1 MTFTSDIRFKVSVIF
16 AARFYPWYDLLW
28 SWMCN
33 SLNMLNIRHI
43 WPLTLTLTSD
53 IRFKISIMFAA
64 QFYPW
69 YDLLRSWTCN
79 SLNVLNIGHIWLP
92 TLTLTSGVKSKVGIA
107 FEAKGYPWCG
117 IFLSTSQQ
125 FVAFAQSWHF
135 LATDLY
141 LWGQIQG
148 RHLVRSV
155 KLPRVA
161 PLLSCT
167 RQIIN
172 ITQFWFVRWPW
183 PLGSNSRSLIRCN
196 PWVVKNPHAE
206 NRVKILK
213 IGGVVRARTDRQT
226 DRRTDRQTHKS
237 KMSLPYYPNRT
248 LLLV

>member
-1 MTFTSDIRFKVSVIF
+1 MLPLIRPSLVMDVQFIEYAKYWPYM
-16 AARFYPWYDLLW
+16 AADLDLDLW
-28 SWMCN
+28 GQIQGRHC
-33 SLNMLNIRHI
+33 IRSERL
-43 WPLTLTLTSD
+43 PLM
-53 IRFKISIMFAA
+53 RHF
-64 QFYPW
+64 
-69 YDLLRSWTCN
+69 R
-79 SLNVLNIGHIWLP
+79 
-92 TLTLTSGVKSKVGIA
+92 
-107 FEAKGYPWCG
+107 
-117 IFLSTSQQ
+117 STSQQ
-125 FVAFAQSWHF
+125 CVAFAQSWQI
-135 LATDLY
+135 LATDLDLD

-196 PWVVKNPHAE
+196 PWVVKNPHTE

-213 IGGVVRARTDRQT
+213 IGGVVRARTDG
-226 DRRTDRQTHKS
+226 RTDRHTRVKWVFPITP
-237 KMSLPYYPNRT
+237 MGP

>member
-1 MTFTSDIRFKVSVIF
+1 MYGRW
-16 AARFYPWYDLLW
+16 P
-28 SWMCN
+28 
-33 SLNMLNIRHI
+33 
-43 WPLTLTLTSD
+43 WPLGSNPRSALHSQRKVTPD
-53 IRFKISIMFAA
+53 AA
-64 QFYPW
+64 
-69 YDLLRSWTCN
+69 
-79 SLNVLNIGHIWLP
+79 
-92 TLTLTSGVKSKVGIA
+92 
-107 FEAKGYPWCG
+107 
-117 IFLSTSQQ
+117 FLSTSQQ
-125 FVAFAQSWHF
+125 FVAFAQSWQI
-135 LATDLY
+135 LATDLDLD

-167 RQIIN
+167 QQIIN

-213 IGGVVRARTDRQT
+213 IGGVVRARTDRRT
-226 DRRTDRQTHKS
+226 DGRTDRQTDGQTHKS

>member
-1 MTFTSDIRFKVSVIF
+1 M
-16 AARFYPWYDLLW
+16 
-28 SWMCN
+28 
-33 SLNMLNIRHI
+33 LNMGYI
-43 WPLTLTLTSD
+43 WPL
-53 IRFKISIMFAA
+53 
-64 QFYPW
+64 
-69 YDLLRSWTCN
+69 
-79 SLNVLNIGHIWLP
+79 
-92 TLTLTSGVKSKVGIA
+92 TLTLTSGVKSKAGIA
-107 FEAKGYPWCG
+107 FAAKGYPWCSV
-117 IFLSTSQQ
+117 FDPFPSNSLPSLKSW
-125 FVAFAQSWHF
+125 QS
-135 LATDLY
+135 LATDLDLD

-226 DRRTDRQTHKS
+226 DKRTDG
-237 KMSLPYYPNRT
+237 RT
-248 LLLV
+248 DTQE

>member
-1 MTFTSDIRFKVSVIF
+1 M
-16 AARFYPWYDLLW
+16 
-28 SWMCN
+28 
-33 SLNMLNIRHI
+33 
-43 WPLTLTLTSD
+43 TLTSKVNVQVSMMF
-53 IRFKISIMFAA
+53 IAKKISWSNWFQFTRFNSSLASILAA
-64 QFYPW
+64 LARW
-69 YDLLRSWTCN
+69 
-79 SLNVLNIGHIWLP
+79 
-92 TLTLTSGVKSKVGIA
+92 KSKRCPWPWHQIQGQHHVRSEMLPLIRP
-107 FEAKGYPWCG
+107 FLIMDMQFIEYAKYW
-117 IFLSTSQQ
+117 LY
-125 FVAFAQSWHF
+125 
-135 LATDLY
+135 LAADLDLD

-206 NRVKILK
+206 NRLKILK
-213 IGGVVRARTDRQT
+213 IGEVVRART